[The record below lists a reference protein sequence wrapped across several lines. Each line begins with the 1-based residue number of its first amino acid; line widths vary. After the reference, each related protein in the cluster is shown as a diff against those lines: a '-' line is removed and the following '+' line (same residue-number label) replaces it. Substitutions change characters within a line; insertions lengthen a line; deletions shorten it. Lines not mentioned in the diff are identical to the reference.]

1 MSTRYDPLILQKFAD
16 RLYSQADSVVILCV
30 ILGVAIGGIGGF
42 QIGAG
47 IGAVVG
53 LVIFGA
59 LGFAIGL
66 SIAFQLK
73 LRAQS
78 VLCQK
83 QIEENTRQTVARTL
97 SGKTS
102 EEVVV
107 SDEEKFERWKQS
119 RAVQTSASRSQA
131 SEKAVD
137 DLSIPCPK
145 CGQHLKVSTL
155 KQGENWC
162 TYCFEKFI
170 AQ

>member
-1 MSTRYDPLILQKFAD
+1 MSIRYDPLILQKFAD

-42 QIGAG
+42 QIGGG

-53 LVIFGA
+53 LLIFGA

-97 SGKTS
+97 S
-102 EEVVV
+102 V
-107 SDEEKFERWKQS
+107 RPARRLLS
-119 RAVQTSASRSQA
+119 R
-131 SEKAVD
+131 
-137 DLSIPCPK
+137 
-145 CGQHLKVSTL
+145 
-155 KQGENWC
+155 
-162 TYCFEKFI
+162 
-170 AQ
+170 